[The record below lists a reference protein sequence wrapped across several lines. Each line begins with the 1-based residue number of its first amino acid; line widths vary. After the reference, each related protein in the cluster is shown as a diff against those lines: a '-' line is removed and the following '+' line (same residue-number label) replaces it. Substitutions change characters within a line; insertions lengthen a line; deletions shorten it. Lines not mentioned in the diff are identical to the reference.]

1 MGNPPGKRDVQAVR
15 DARKRRPGRLEPLL
29 YDAFYTGALTV
40 LAPSLVYKIA
50 KGKYRQ
56 GWANKLGFVPKREDG
71 DRIWIHAVSVG
82 EAVAAGVLAEGLSSE
97 FPDHEIVA
105 STTTPTGQSVAE
117 KAFGGERTFYLPLDF
132 SGPVRRAFARTK
144 PSLLVLMESE
154 LWPNLI
160 AAASRA
166 GVPVAIV
173 NGRISER
180 AFARYRRIV
189 PLLRGTVRR
198 IGLFACQTEEY
209 AERFRALG
217 AGAARVVVTGSLK
230 YDAVR
235 TEPDPESIRWAK
247 EELRIAKGERV
258 LLAGST
264 HRTEELALA
273 RAWREMLGG
282 TALASRDE
290 REQSAIAG
298 HAARASVGA
307 RAHNVWRLVVAPRHP
322 ERVQEVEAGL
332 AREGFRTVR
341 RTRLDSG
348 ATQPVDSETVV
359 IVDTVGELGRFY
371 HAADLVFVGGS
382 LIPHGG
388 QNPIEPAGL
397 GKAVV
402 FGPHM
407 FNFTE
412 TVEALLEAGGARSVG
427 SVDEL
432 APAVKELARDAAAR
446 GRLGE
451 AGRAAILSR
460 QGARA
465 RTASLLRNLLA

>member
-1 MGNPPGKRDVQAVR
+1 MGNPPGKRDAQAVR
-15 DARKRRPGRLEPLL
+15 SARRRRPGGLEPFL

-40 LAPSLVYKIA
+40 LAPSLIYKIA

-56 GWANKLGFVPKREDG
+56 GWANKLGFVPKRDARP
-71 DRIWIHAVSVG
+71 RIWIHAVSVG
-82 EAVAAGVLAEGLSSE
+82 ETVAAGVLAEGLARE

-105 STTTPTGQSVAE
+105 STTTPTGQTVA
-117 KAFGGERTFYLPLDF
+117 KKSFGEERSFYLPLDF

-173 NGRISER
+173 NGRISDR
-180 AFARYRRIV
+180 AMVRYRRIV

-198 IGLFACQTEEY
+198 VGLFACQTEEY
-209 AERFRALG
+209 AERYRALG
-217 AGAARVVVTGSLK
+217 AGGERVVVTGSLK
-230 YDAVR
+230 YDGVR

-264 HRTEELALA
+264 HRTEELAVA
-273 RAWREMLGG
+273 RAWRLVRGEADSGG
-282 TALASRDE
+282 GREASRT
-290 REQSAIAG
+290 
-298 HAARASVGA
+298 
-307 RAHNVWRLVVAPRHP
+307 WRLVVAPRHP
-322 ERVQEVEAGL
+322 ERVPDVEAEL
-332 AREGFRTVR
+332 AREGFTTVR
-341 RTRLDSG
+341 RTRLAS
-348 ATQPVDSETVV
+348 QPAGPLAAGTVI

-397 GKAVV
+397 GLPVI

-412 TVEALLEAGGARSVG
+412 TAEALLDAGGARSVG
-427 SVDEL
+427 SVEEL
-432 APAVKELARDAAAR
+432 CPAVKELARDAAAR
-446 GRLGE
+446 KRLGE

-465 RTASLLRNLLA
+465 RTATLLRNLLA

>member
-1 MGNPPGKRDVQAVR
+1 MGNPPGTRDVPAVR
-15 DARKRRPGRLEPLL
+15 NARRRRPGRLEPLL

-40 LAPSLVYKIA
+40 LAPSLIYKIA
-50 KGKYRQ
+50 RGKYRQ
-56 GWANKLGFVPKREDG
+56 GWANKLGFVPKREAG
-71 DRIWIHAVSVG
+71 PRIWIHAVSVG
-82 EAVAAGVLAEGLSSE
+82 ETVAAGVLAEGLPRE

-105 STTTPTGQSVAE
+105 STTTPTGQTVAR
-117 KAFGGERTFYLPLDF
+117 KAFGEERSFYLPLDF

-173 NGRISER
+173 NGRISDR
-180 AFARYRRIV
+180 AMARYKRIV

-198 IGLFACQTEEY
+198 VGLFACQTEEY

-217 AGAARVVVTGSLK
+217 ALDGRVVVTGSLK

-247 EELRIAKGERV
+247 EELRIAKGEHV

-264 HRTEELALA
+264 HRTEELAVA
-273 RAWREMLGG
+273 RAWREVLQS

-290 REQSAIAG
+290 RERSATEQG
-298 HAARASVGA
+298 AS
-307 RAHNVWRLVVAPRHP
+307 RTWRLVVAPRHP
-322 ERVQEVEAGL
+322 ERVPAVEAEL
-332 AREGFRTVR
+332 AREGFRTIR
-341 RTRLDSG
+341 RTRLASEPAGPPG
-348 ATQPVDSETVV
+348 AETVI
-359 IVDTVGELGRFY
+359 IVDTIGELGRFY

-397 GKAVV
+397 GLPVL

-412 TVEALLEAGGARSVG
+412 TVEALLDAGGARSVG

-432 APAVKELARDAAAR
+432 APAVKELAKDAAAR
-446 GRLGE
+446 RRLGE
-451 AGRAAILSR
+451 AGRTAILSR

-465 RTASLLRNLLA
+465 YTAALLRNLLA